1 MLNERDLRHPLAGG
15 VEVHLEET
23 ATRLVAQ
30 HGIEMTVLCAGFPG
44 GAAEERSG
52 GVRYVRFGDRRF
64 SYYAMLPGRAR
75 AEWAS
80 GGYDLVVE
88 NLCKLLFFSRFYL
101 PQAPRLGLV
110 HHLFG
115 LSAFHQVAVPIA
127 SYVAAT
133 EALLPLVYRRCPM
146 VVVSPSTR
154 DDLVRRGIARDLIR
168 VVPNG
173 LDPAVFHPGDPS
185 RVELDL
191 VLFVGRLEYYKGVDL
206 LLEAWPRVRA
216 AHPRARLVLV
226 GAGNAE
232 AAMRARAQMLGL
244 EGSVTFAGFVPEN
257 VKVDWMQRAALLVQ
271 PSRKEGWGLTVLEAN
286 ACRVPVVAARVPG
299 LRDSVREG
307 ENGLFAATL
316 RPDDLARGILRILAD
331 PGLRERLAE
340 GALAWS
346 KRFRWD
352 AVTGSLAECLRA
364 AARRAPLP
372 AVPDLIS
379 APHGGTAAATG
390 PDRSESDGPAGAP
403 SEAQG

>member
-23 ATRLVAQ
+23 ATRLVSQ

-44 GAAEERSG
+44 GASEERSG

-75 AEWAS
+75 AEWAT
-80 GGYDLVVE
+80 GAYDLVVE
-88 NLCKLLFFSRFYL
+88 NLCKLLFFSRLYL
-101 PQAPRLGLV
+101 PGAPRLGLV

-115 LSAFHQVAVPIA
+115 LSAFHQVAAPIA
-127 SYVAAT
+127 TYVAAT
-133 EALLPLVYRRCPM
+133 EALLPLAYGSCPM

-154 DDLVRRGIARDLIR
+154 DDLVRRGIRRDLIR
-168 VVPNG
+168 VIPNG

-185 RVELDL
+185 RVEPDL
-191 VLFVGRLEYYKGVDL
+191 VLFVGRLEYYKGVDI
-206 LLEAWPRVRA
+206 LLEAWPHVRA
-216 AHPRARLVLV
+216 ACPQARLVLV

-232 AAMRARAQMLGL
+232 AAMRARARTLGL
-244 EGSVTFAGFVPEN
+244 DDSVTFAGFVPED

-286 ACRVPVVAARVPG
+286 ACRVPVVAERVPG

-307 ENGLFAATL
+307 ETGLLAPTL
-316 RPDDLARGILRILAD
+316 RPEDLARGIVRILSDAA
-331 PGLRERLAE
+331 LRERLAE

-346 KRFRWD
+346 ERFRWD
-352 AVTGSLAECLRA
+352 AVTASLAECLRA
-364 AARRAPLP
+364 AAERRPLP
-372 AVPDLIS
+372 AVPDPIAS
-379 APHGGTAAATG
+379 PRSAATAPADSLG
-390 PDRSESDGPAGAP
+390 SPASARARSGV
-403 SEAQG
+403 QG